1 MQNLDIRL
9 LLDEQHINQ
18 TEVAAVMGIRAD
30 SFSRLLRKPLSPMRR
45 EQVIA
50 AISEVRKQKGGQ

>member
-1 MQNLDIRL
+1 LINLDIKL
-9 LLDEQHINQ
+9 LLDENGITQK
-18 TEVAAVMGIRAD
+18 EVAAVMGIRHD
-30 SFSRLLRKPLSPMRR
+30 SLSRILRKPLSPMRR